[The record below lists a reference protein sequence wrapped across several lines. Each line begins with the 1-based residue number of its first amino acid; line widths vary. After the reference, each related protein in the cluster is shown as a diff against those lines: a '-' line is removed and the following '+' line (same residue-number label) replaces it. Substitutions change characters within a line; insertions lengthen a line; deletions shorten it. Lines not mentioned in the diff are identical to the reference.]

1 MVTGVK
7 KDYGSIT
14 YMRLKKHECP
24 DCQGPTF
31 LRKVK
36 RKVKSGSKAAQN
48 YDFKVGDT
56 TLSGTVK
63 FIWYEF
69 KCKNC
74 GNQYTEAQMK
84 QYEAEKK
91 TAEKAAKKAE
101 KKAQKKAEKEEKRAN
116 RPEVNINITI
126 NK

>member
-14 YMRLKKHECP
+14 YMRLKKHSCP
-24 DCQGPTF
+24 DCGGATF

-36 RKVKSGSKAAQN
+36 RKVKSNSKRAKDYN
-48 YDFKVGDT
+48 FNVGDT

-84 QYEAEKK
+84 AFEAQKK
-91 TAEKAAKKAE
+91 AEEKAQKKAE
-101 KKAQKKAEKEEKRAN
+101 KKAAKEEKRAN
-116 RPEVNINITI
+116 RPDININITI

>member
-14 YMRLKKHECP
+14 YMRLKKHNCP
-24 DCQGPTF
+24 DCGGATF

-36 RKVKSGSKAAQN
+36 RRVKSGSKAAQHYN
-48 YDFKVGDT
+48 FSVGDT
-56 TLSGTVK
+56 VLSGTVK

-74 GNQYTEAQMK
+74 GNQYTEAQMRAF
-84 QYEAEKK
+84 EE
-91 TAEKAAKKAE
+91 AKKAE
-101 KKAQKKAEKEEKRAN
+101 EKAQKKAEKKAEKEAKKAERKN
-116 RPEVNINITI
+116 VRINITI

>member
-14 YMRLKKHECP
+14 YMRLKKHNCP
-24 DCQGPTF
+24 DCGGATF

-36 RKVKSGSKAAQN
+36 RKVKSGSKTAQN
-48 YDFKVGDT
+48 FDFSVGDT
-56 TLSGTVK
+56 ILSGTVK

-74 GNQYTEAQMK
+74 GNQFTEAQMK
-84 QYEAEKK
+84 AFEEQ
-91 TAEKAAKKAE
+91 KKAE
-101 KKAQKKAEKEEKRAN
+101 EKAQKKAEKEAEKEAKKAERRN
-116 RPEVNINITI
+116 VNINITI

>member
-14 YMRLKKHECP
+14 YMRLKKHNCP
-24 DCQGPTF
+24 DCGGATF

-36 RKVKSGSKAAQN
+36 RRVKSGSKAAQKYN
-48 YDFKVGDT
+48 FSVGDT
-56 TLSGTVK
+56 VLSGTVK

-74 GNQYTEAQMK
+74 GNQYTEAQMRAFEE
-84 QYEAEKK
+84 Q
-91 TAEKAAKKAE
+91 KKAE
-101 KKAQKKAEKEEKRAN
+101 EKAQKKAEKKAEREAKKAERRN
-116 RPEVNINITI
+116 VNINITI

>member
-14 YMRLKKHECP
+14 YMRLKKHNCP
-24 DCQGPTF
+24 DCGGATF

-36 RKVKSGSKAAQN
+36 RRVKSGSKAAQN
-48 YDFKVGDT
+48 YNFSVGDT
-56 TLSGTVK
+56 VLSGTVK

-74 GNQYTEAQMK
+74 GNQYTEAQMRAF
-84 QYEAEKK
+84 EE
-91 TAEKAAKKAE
+91 AKKAE
-101 KKAQKKAEKEEKRAN
+101 EKAQKKAEKKAEKEAKKAERRN
-116 RPEVNINITI
+116 VNINITI

>member
-1 MVTGVK
+1 MVKGVK
-7 KDYGSIT
+7 KDYGDFV
-14 YMRLKKHECP
+14 YMRMKKHECP

-36 RKVKSGSKAAQN
+36 RKINSKSKSAKN
-48 YDFKVGDT
+48 YDFRVGDT
-56 TLSGTVK
+56 TLSGSVK

-74 GNQYTEAQMK
+74 GNQYTESQMK
-84 QYEAEKK
+84 QYEADKK
-91 TAEKAAKKAE
+91 SAEKAA
-101 KKAQKKAEKEEKRAN
+101 KKAQKKAEKAEKRAN

>member
-14 YMRLKKHECP
+14 YMRLKKHSCP
-24 DCQGPTF
+24 DCGGATF

-36 RKVKSGSKAAQN
+36 RKVKSNSKRAKDYN
-48 YDFKVGDT
+48 FNVGDT

-74 GNQYTEAQMK
+74 GNQYTEAQMRAFEE
-84 QYEAEKK
+84 Q
-91 TAEKAAKKAE
+91 KKAE
-101 KKAQKKAEKEEKRAN
+101 EKAQKKAEKKAEREAKKPSA
-116 RPEVNINITI
+116 ET
-126 NK
+126 

>member
-14 YMRLKKHECP
+14 YMRLKKHNCP
-24 DCQGPTF
+24 DCGGATF

-36 RKVKSGSKAAQN
+36 RRVKSGSKAAHN
-48 YDFKVGDT
+48 YNFNVGDT
-56 TLSGTVK
+56 VLSGTVK

-74 GNQYTEAQMK
+74 GNQYTEAQMRAFEEVK
-84 QYEAEKK
+84 KAE
-91 TAEKAAKKAE
+91 EKAQNKAE
-101 KKAQKKAEKEEKRAN
+101 KKAEKEAKKAERKNVR
-116 RPEVNINITI
+116 INITI